1 MFEAKLPSNSLLKK
15 TKDKI
20 RINIFTETLKKFG
33 NKCIL
38 IVDKRGSYFLND
50 FFTLTEVIN
59 FGIVSIESIYFKR
72 KPYENHDAIYIIS
85 ACEESIKNV
94 SKDFI
99 TGKNPLYKSC
109 HIFTLD
115 EISDELMNLILEKQ
129 NFIKYIKTLKQI
141 MINFIPIDKNTFTF
155 GNDQNFNS
163 FYNLYNFEKSEG
175 TNDINISKLVSVCQ
189 CLDTYPN
196 IAYFSPDKN
205 CKLLAENVNSIL
217 KNYFSK
223 KKNIKKNGILLI
235 LTRFIDFTSP
245 IQFGLNLQHLLLE
258 LLKKKDDKY
267 FNKVSLK
274 EKDIFLNYKNEIFNK
289 YKNMPIYDA
298 FKKCDED
305 FKNFKNSD
313 IGKLHK
319 INDDED
325 IDVGFA
331 LKNVSKYQ
339 YYVDSYSQQI
349 NLCVEINKLLSK
361 RNLMSLLEIQQKILS
376 KIDEKGKK
384 ISDKEII
391 TLIKDNKKL
400 FSKGDLMRIL
410 CLIKY
415 NYPNISIDDLISD
428 IETININFNENDI
441 SIINFFDKKN
451 CLLNADIVEQL
462 EEMLITYRI
471 KNNQETKEDLE
482 NKDDKSYPYI
492 KESKLT
498 TICDMC
504 CKNQFP
510 KAFFS
515 FLEKPENL
523 PQKSVK
529 INLGIFDS
537 KQEEDESHSNQNLI
551 LFCLGGLSNFEIA
564 SLERGL
570 EICQWGL
577 NLILGANK
585 IYNFREFFGEVN
597 SYLKGNN
604 QIKTVEE
611 KIPKEIENKKK
622 KDKKE
627 KEKEKEET
635 QENKEQKVDINIINN
650 KKNAGGKYSKEKL
663 KKLDLDFSDDS
674 DMK

>member
-1 MFEAKLPSNSLLKK
+1 
-15 TKDKI
+15 
-20 RINIFTETLKKFG
+20 
-33 NKCIL
+33 
-38 IVDKRGSYFLND
+38 
-50 FFTLTEVIN
+50 
-59 FGIVSIESIYFKR
+59 
-72 KPYENHDAIYIIS
+72 
-85 ACEESIKNV
+85 
-94 SKDFI
+94 
-99 TGKNPLYKSC
+99 
-109 HIFTLD
+109 
-115 EISDELMNLILEKQ
+115 
-129 NFIKYIKTLKQI
+129 
-141 MINFIPIDKNTFTF
+141 
-155 GNDQNFNS
+155 
-163 FYNLYNFEKSEG
+163 
-175 TNDINISKLVSVCQ
+175 
-189 CLDTYPN
+189 
-196 IAYFSPDKN
+196 
-205 CKLLAENVNSIL
+205 
-217 KNYFSK
+217 
-223 KKNIKKNGILLI
+223 
-235 LTRFIDFTSP
+235 
-245 IQFGLNLQHLLLE
+245 
-258 LLKKKDDKY
+258 
-267 FNKVSLK
+267 
-274 EKDIFLNYKNEIFNK
+274 
-289 YKNMPIYDA
+289 
-298 FKKCDED
+298 
-305 FKNFKNSD
+305 
-313 IGKLHK
+313 
-319 INDDED
+319 
-325 IDVGFA
+325 
-331 LKNVSKYQ
+331 
-339 YYVDSYSQQI
+339 
-349 NLCVEINKLLSK
+349 
-361 RNLMSLLEIQQKILS
+361 
-376 KIDEKGKK
+376 
-384 ISDKEII
+384 
-391 TLIKDNKKL
+391 
-400 FSKGDLMRIL
+400 
-410 CLIKY
+410 
-415 NYPNISIDDLISD
+415 
-428 IETININFNENDI
+428 
-441 SIINFFDKKN
+441 
-451 CLLNADIVEQL
+451 
-462 EEMLITYRI
+462 MLITYRI

-504 CKNQFP
+504 CKNQLP

-627 KEKEKEET
+627 KEKEET